1 RRAAWLLKQLKNAP
15 ADILVEAV
23 FSDPGEIS
31 CENLATVRADTKS
44 LTAGRIS
51 ELQYF
56 TLTSPTKMGSKRSGS
71 AASFIGS
78 VTDGLDAFYRDVVQ
92 PLKPWVPS
100 APESSS
106 TDNADD

>member
-1 RRAAWLLKQLKNAP
+1 MF
-15 ADILVEAV
+15 ADSSET
-23 FSDPGEIS
+23 S

-78 VTDGLDAFYRDVVQ
+78 VTDGLDAFHREVVQ

-100 APESSS
+100 APEAPAAG
-106 TDNADD
+106 DVDA